1 MAISRWLAAIH
12 QPRGGWRYK
21 VLNNT
26 INYIL
31 NPDKTDGGLLTGA
44 FNCSLDRALDDMVE
58 TKRAYGKISNNS
70 SDRLGYHFLISFSP
84 DEAISDE
91 IAYQIVREF
100 VKRWVGNN
108 YECVFGI
115 HNDKG
120 HKHGH
125 ICLNSVNIQTGR
137 KFRYE
142 DGDWAD
148 YIQPLLDEIC
158 KEYGVHT
165 LEMDTGLNPK
175 KWEQSQAQGKRK
187 ARKRR
192 RACERGTA
200 GRNEYYK
207 EESTAFNKNDLIRFD
222 IDDIILRV
230 SSYEDFIKELQS
242 RGYKT
247 KFGKNGNTLA
257 VLPVGYPKYRRTYS
271 LGEEYTVDMIKK
283 RIQAYNK
290 PLPVFSDSSIPI
302 RLAVPYAFL
311 RSNNHGLRKTSYN
324 NALKMYY
331 ARLYRLGVKPRFSQ
345 SNYFDCKQR
354 LSEIRSYQQKIYIV
368 SSNNAFNPESTEKA
382 LNERNSQVKAL
393 DEMLKGAYEE
403 RKPYKQMIADY
414 NKLRKLEKMSAL
426 SAEQM
431 LQRDDLGRKLKK
443 YPFSM
448 EEIERFIANSYK
460 KIRGLRKQKRELIKV
475 ISVLREVSE
484 MYDASSVPYQDDY
497 NAYERLV
504 REQEQEKSQT
514 QNNKHISGG
523 KHL

>member
-1 MAISRWLAAIH
+1 MAISRWISAIH

-21 VLNNT
+21 VLSNT

-44 FNCSLDRALDDMVE
+44 FNCSLDHALDDMVD
-58 TKRAYGKISNNS
+58 TKRAYGKISDNS

-84 DEAISDE
+84 DEDISDE
-91 IAYQIVREF
+91 TVYQIVREF
-100 VKRWVGNN
+100 VKRWVGDT

-158 KEYGVHT
+158 KEYGAHT
-165 LEMDTGLNPK
+165 LKMDTGLSPQE
-175 KWEQSQAQGKRK
+175 WEQSQIQGKRK

-192 RACERGTA
+192 RACERGIA

-230 SSYEDFIKELQS
+230 STYEDFIKELQS

-247 KFGKNGNTLA
+247 KFGKSGDTLA

-271 LGEEYTVDMIKK
+271 LGKEYTVDMIKK

-290 PLPVFSDSSIPI
+290 PLPVFSDSSI

-368 SSNNAFNPESTEKA
+368 GSNNAFSPESTEKA
-382 LNERNSQVKAL
+382 LNEHDSRIKQL
-393 DEMLKGAYEE
+393 DEMLKEAYEE
-403 RKPYKQMIADY
+403 RMPYKQMIVDY
-414 NKLRKLEKMSAL
+414 NKWRKLIKISAP

-431 LQRDDLGRKLKK
+431 LLRDDLERKLRK

-448 EEIERFIANSYK
+448 EEIGRFIANNNK
-460 KIRGLRKQKRELIKV
+460 KIRGLKKQKRELIKV

-484 MYDASSVPYQDDY
+484 MYDASSVPYHDDY

-504 REQEQEKSQT
+504 REQEKSQ
-514 QNNKHISGG
+514 NKKHI
-523 KHL
+523 